1 MKRYEK
7 ILNLERRNKNRWDAA
22 GITGREAIQLYEM
35 WKKMDKIMNKKN
47 LYDRYANKLAEA
59 QDNIRDLL
67 EMSGRLK

>member
-1 MKRYEK
+1 MKRYEN

-59 QDNIRDLL
+59 QENIRDLL